1 MENKKDNFNLQ
12 DLRSFLLNIKDI
24 INQNI
29 LELESSIKDMENY
42 KEEIDEED
50 KFILGLKNNLE
61 EINLKIGEYLKTIE
75 DIIDNKKEYNEAE
88 LENLNKEV
96 EESLKALEELVNT
109 AEEGNNEEKDL
120 DNFYPIEEIDNIIE
134 NEEINEKEKIKLLKE
149 IEEKLSNSNKNNGFT
164 LEDIL
169 KESELLDENDL
180 QKALE
185 LNNLL
190 KSLDKAI
197 EENNET
203 KINKILDKINQFIKE
218 Y

>member
-12 DLRSFLLNIKDI
+12 DLRSFLLNIK
-24 INQNI
+24 
-29 LELESSIKDMENY
+29 
-42 KEEIDEED
+42 
-50 KFILGLKNNLE
+50 
-61 EINLKIGEYLKTIE
+61 

-109 AEEGNNEEKDL
+109 AEEENNEEKDL

-134 NEEINEKEKIKLLKE
+134 NEEINEKEKTKLLKE
-149 IEEKLSNSNKNNGFT
+149 IEEKLSNSNKNNEFT

-180 QKALE
+180 QKAHE

>member
-1 MENKKDNFNLQ
+1 LENKKDNFNLQ

-50 KFILGLKNNLE
+50 KFILGIKNNLE

-109 AEEGNNEEKDL
+109 AEEENNEEKDL

-134 NEEINEKEKIKLLKE
+134 NEEINEKEKTKLLKE
-149 IEEKLSNSNKNNGFT
+149 IEEKLSNSNKNNEFT

-180 QKALE
+180 QKAHE

>member
-50 KFILGLKNNLE
+50 KFILGIKNNLE

-109 AEEGNNEEKDL
+109 AEEENNEEKDL

-134 NEEINEKEKIKLLKE
+134 NEEINEKEKTKLLKE
-149 IEEKLSNSNKNNGFT
+149 IEEKLSNSNKNNEFT

-180 QKALE
+180 QKAHE